1 MSQEPLDLLG
11 RREGLFG
18 KNMQNSES
26 NEMSRPL
33 PKSDHVSG
41 TQNRI
46 RELEDCLLGTSGTW
60 GTCGPWSWVSVGGNA
75 DVVDV
80 YAPNLKTHSDKN
92 YSSGKKDKKGP
103 IFLGAP

>member
-1 MSQEPLDLLG
+1 MYWDVDVGDGGEVWSVVLG
-11 RREGLFG
+11 VCRGA
-18 KNMQNSES
+18 
-26 NEMSRPL
+26 
-33 PKSDHVSG
+33 
-41 TQNRI
+41 
-46 RELEDCLLGTSGTW
+46 
-60 GTCGPWSWVSVGGNA
+60 GNA

>member
-1 MSQEPLDLLG
+1 MDVGDVGDVGDMGDVGDVGEVWSVVLG
-11 RREGLFG
+11 VCRGA
-18 KNMQNSES
+18 
-26 NEMSRPL
+26 
-33 PKSDHVSG
+33 
-41 TQNRI
+41 
-46 RELEDCLLGTSGTW
+46 
-60 GTCGPWSWVSVGGNA
+60 GNA